1 MSDENLTRAAE
12 ELVEKLLKDDD
23 RVGNPI
29 LISLLSYLAPI
40 ILKIIIDRLLADD
53 GLRAKELLQAVSD
66 DLDKGRRFPRW
77 RDR

>member
-1 MSDENLTRAAE
+1 MSEENLNRAAE
-12 ELVEKLLKDDD
+12 ELVEKLIKDDD

-53 GLRAKELLQAVSD
+53 GLKAKELLQAVSD
-66 DLDKGRRFPRW
+66 DLDNGRRFPRW

>member
-66 DLDKGRRFPRW
+66 DLDNGRRFPRW

>member
-1 MSDENLTRAAE
+1 MSEENLNRAAE

-53 GLRAKELLQAVSD
+53 GLRAKEILQAVSD

>member
-12 ELVEKLLKDDD
+12 ELVEKLIKDDD

-53 GLRAKELLQAVSD
+53 GLKAKELLQAVSD
-66 DLDKGRRFPRW
+66 DLDNGRRFPRW

>member
-1 MSDENLTRAAE
+1 MSEENLNRAAE

-66 DLDKGRRFPRW
+66 DLDNGRRFPRW